1 MTCKYMDASGH
12 ALHEGDTV
20 LLDRPGVDGKV
31 IGTLEFYAR
40 RGIWAVK
47 VRKVFCPKLQQFTE
61 VNPGAVDVYE
71 TLAPHMRL
79 FSRILKNVEFL
90 EAAQRPRRRAFETP
104 EPSFY

>member
-31 IGTLEFYAR
+31 IGTLEFYSR

-47 VRKVFCPKLQQFTE
+47 VQKVFSSKMQQFTE
-61 VNPGAVDVYE
+61 VNPGAVAVYE
-71 TLAPHMRL
+71 TLSPHMRL
-79 FSRILKNVEFL
+79 FSHILKNVELL
-90 EAAQRPRRRAFETP
+90 EVARPRRRAFETP